1 MEIVVVKTIKFE
13 DEMVESIENV
23 IKKLNEKTG
32 VNLYDFSN
40 IVRLAVKQY
49 LDSDAIKEMLQPEN
63 DLLLVSETSLSKDW
77 LRQEEDEAWK
87 NL

>member
-1 MEIVVVKTIKFE
+1 MVVKTIKFE

>member
-1 MEIVVVKTIKFE
+1 VVVKTIKFE